1 MKGNMF
7 RSFRVCLS
15 GLLSE
20 DGSLRAWP
28 TSVIMQAPGARWG
41 QPAPQKGWELPMA
54 MHISELRAGKSWGAC
69 GGLPVLGAERT
80 GLKHWHPQ

>member
-1 MKGNMF
+1 MF
-7 RSFRVCLS
+7 RSFRVCLF

-28 TSVIMQAPGARWG
+28 TSVIMQDPGARWG

-54 MHISELRAGKSWGAC
+54 MHISELRAGKSWV
-69 GGLPVLGAERT
+69 PVEASLCLVLRG
-80 GLKHWHPQ
+80 QD